1 VCERWI
7 YSACLCFA
15 LSLEEQ
21 ERTGFHYAYSVYQLE
36 YSRNLLFRRG
46 SQLEDVFQ
54 RLIDRTRAR
63 LDVRQVKTLFG
74 AKQRPRW
81 HGTRQSTSRFEVVVE
96 TLAYDL
102 TVFKIHFGNLTLKAY
117 TKGERVLRVEAVAH
131 NTQELRCGRVVARFP
146 QLVARLHSMLDRFM
160 TTLDC
165 VDAAFIDD
173 QTLDQLP
180 LPARVGK
187 TRVGGVDLNNVRMR
201 RVLSAVLALAPAP
214 AGFSTAQFRAKVQ
227 TITGLPAADY
237 SQRQAA
243 YDLKKLRA
251 KNLITKLGRSRR
263 YQLSPP
269 SIRAV
274 AALLI
279 LREHVIRP
287 LLAGMQTPPCASK
300 PTTTTPVDE
309 RYQHL
314 RLAMEP
320 LFQDFGIAA

>member
-1 VCERWI
+1 
-7 YSACLCFA
+7 
-15 LSLEEQ
+15 
-21 ERTGFHYAYSVYQLE
+21 
-36 YSRNLLFRRG
+36 
-46 SQLEDVFQ
+46 
-54 RLIDRTRAR
+54 
-63 LDVRQVKTLFG
+63 
-74 AKQRPRW
+74 
-81 HGTRQSTSRFEVVVE
+81 
-96 TLAYDL
+96 
-102 TVFKIHFGNLTLKAY
+102 
-117 TKGERVLRVEAVAH
+117 
-131 NTQELRCGRVVARFP
+131 
-146 QLVARLHSMLDRFM
+146 MLDRFR

-187 TRVGGVDLNNVRMR
+187 TRVGGVDLNNVRMC
-201 RVLSAVLALAPAP
+201 RVLSAVLALASAP

-251 KNLITKLGRSRR
+251 KNFDHQVGSLTPVPTL
-263 YQLSPP
+263 
-269 SIRAV
+269 

-279 LREHVIRP
+279 LHEHVIRP

-300 PTTTTPVDE
+300 PTITTPVDE
-309 RYQHL
+309 RYQRL

-320 LFQDFGIAA
+320 LFQDLGIAA